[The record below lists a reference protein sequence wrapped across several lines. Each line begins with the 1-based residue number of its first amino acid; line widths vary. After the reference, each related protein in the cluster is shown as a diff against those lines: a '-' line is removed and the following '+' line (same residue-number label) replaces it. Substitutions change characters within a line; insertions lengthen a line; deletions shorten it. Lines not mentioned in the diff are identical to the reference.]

1 MALHTDAC
9 THIAMQTKARVVSE
23 PTDPTD
29 PTDRTDPT
37 EASTL
42 KENVEAKKKVP
53 SKDIA
58 L

>member
-42 KENVEAKKKVP
+42 KENVEAKK
-53 SKDIA
+53 II
-58 L
+58 